1 MERVVH
7 LVMIDAQ
14 NRLIDYIRISV
25 TDRCNLRCVYCM
37 PETGIDMITHEELLS
52 FEEIERLCRIF
63 AGLGIRKVKL
73 TGGEPLVR
81 KGFTELV
88 KRVKAIEGIDKV
100 TVTTN
105 GVLLESCMEELVLAG
120 VDGINISLDSLNK
133 EKFQEITRRDLFSE
147 VYKGIEKALAYPE
160 IPLKINCLP
169 LDMDKESLLEI
180 AELAKEEKIHV
191 RFIEVMPIGQGRK
204 YDFLSEM
211 EILKVLEDRFGKLLP
226 YEGQLGFGPGHYF
239 TVEGFKGKIGFIS
252 SISHKFCHACNRIRL
267 TSSGYLKS
275 CLQYE
280 TGRDLRILLRSGASD
295 EEIKETIM
303 KAIEEKPVGHMFL
316 SGSID
321 QEEHQ
326 IMSQIGG

>member
-1 MERVVH
+1 VVI

-37 PETGIDMITHEELLS
+37 PETGIEMTTHEELLS
-52 FEEIERLCRIF
+52 FEEMERLCRIF

-105 GVLLESCMEELVLAG
+105 GVLLESFMEELVLAG
-120 VDGINISLDSLNK
+120 VDGINISLDSLNP
-133 EKFQEITRRDLFSE
+133 EKFQEITRRDLFRE

-169 LDMDKESLLEI
+169 LDMDKKSILEI
-180 AELAKEEKIHV
+180 AELAKAHKIHV
-191 RFIEVMPIGQGRK
+191 RFIEVMPIGLGKK
-204 YDFLSEM
+204 YEFLSEM

-226 YEGQLGFGPGHYF
+226 YEGKLGFGPGHYY
-239 TVEGFKGKIGFIS
+239 TVEGFQGKIGFIS
-252 SISHKFCHACNRIRL
+252 SISHKFCDACNRIRL

-295 EEIKETIM
+295 EEIKETII

-316 SGSID
+316 SGPIN